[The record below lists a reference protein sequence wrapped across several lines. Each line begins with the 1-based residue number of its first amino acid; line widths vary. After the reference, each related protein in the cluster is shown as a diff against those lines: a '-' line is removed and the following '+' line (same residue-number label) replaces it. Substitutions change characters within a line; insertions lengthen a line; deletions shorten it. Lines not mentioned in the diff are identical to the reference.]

1 MTIAIRGAGFLGGI
15 GPGGGKVGG
24 TSPGANGCP
33 KDEGEGT
40 RAGRWGCRG
49 LRTGEAKRG
58 WQTGTASYEHEG
70 AENMSCMTARVPRVW
85 EAMQDGDNAGC
96 GLLRVQP
103 GCCCGRIHV
112 RRLALGMWGCQVAIC
127 PLDCLSNRVLQ
138 PVAETIKSDVLFMFY
153 FFSN

>member
-1 MTIAIRGAGFLGGI
+1 MMGSAYRMGVDPLPRIPHDNSHSGRIFFGGI

-70 AENMSCMTARVPRVW
+70 AENMSCMTARVPGVR
-85 EAMQDGDNAGC
+85 EAMGNGGKFMSFC
-96 GLLRVQP
+96 RPVSLP
-103 GCCCGRIHV
+103 GGSIYDRH
-112 RRLALGMWGCQVAIC
+112 
-127 PLDCLSNRVLQ
+127 P
-138 PVAETIKSDVLFMFY
+138 
-153 FFSN
+153 FFIRYP